1 VNMSKTIIQAHKDA
15 LAAARWETHFE
26 SHVDKVVQAYLKSM
40 MDDGFVIMPKD
51 SEVTFDEVNEGNGK
65 NC

>member
-1 VNMSKTIIQAHKDA
+1 MNKTIIQAHKDA

-26 SHVDKVVQAYLKSM
+26 SHVEKVVQCYLKSM

-51 SEVTFDEVNEGNGK
+51 EEVTFEEVNRADGK
-65 NC
+65 NS